1 MGTLFSVAI
10 IPAVFEVCMQFMLA
24 ADIKALPSTAAIMI
38 LDVEQTNLCI
48 LFIFIY
54 DTITIVCA
62 SAVQWLRT

>member
-10 IPAVFEVCMQFMLA
+10 IPAVLEVCMQFMLA

-48 LFIFIY
+48 LFILFMI
-54 DTITIVCA
+54 
-62 SAVQWLRT
+62 L